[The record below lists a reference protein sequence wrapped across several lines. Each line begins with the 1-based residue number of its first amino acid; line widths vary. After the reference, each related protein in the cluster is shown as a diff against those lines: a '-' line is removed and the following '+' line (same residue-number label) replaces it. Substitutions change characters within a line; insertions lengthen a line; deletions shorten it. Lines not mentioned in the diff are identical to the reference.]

1 VAAIQKQARPAAASR
16 WWLPG
21 AALLAVG
28 FGLLTLWSGGNV
40 LFGGEDARAAA
51 GNYVPFVVVFNFAAG
66 FAYVLA
72 GIGLWW
78 RQHWAA
84 WLALAIAVATALVFA
99 AFALHVYTGGAYQL
113 RTVIAMSFRTAL
125 WAAIALLAWR
135 QLLRR
140 KA

>member
-1 VAAIQKQARPAAASR
+1 MAAIQKQARPAAASR

-72 GIGLWW
+72 
-78 RQHWAA
+78 ASA
-84 WLALAIAVATALVFA
+84 C
-99 AFALHVYTGGAYQL
+99 GGASTGRPGWRSPSPL
-113 RTVIAMSFRTAL
+113 PRRSCSRLSRCTCTPAGRTSCAR
-125 WAAIALLAWR
+125 
-135 QLLRR
+135 
-140 KA
+140 